1 MQYSDV
7 LERLK
12 ALGKRL
18 EAHGQVFF
26 FGLRWVNPLRLS
38 VSQTSK
44 VNSGY
49 PLHPALRSVWS
60 TLDSV
65 NLEWFVKGQGCKAAG
80 IDSHSAPS
88 GQFRLLTPEE
98 SANEHAFLDAL
109 AGGASEGRRIPFSKV
124 APGGELLL
132 LDHESGAVNLVFLD
146 AELTTAELAESLE
159 TWFSERIRTY
169 FEENSLRN
177 PDRIEPGVE
186 VTLEQM
192 NADEFCWPPRKLGW

>member
-1 MQYSDV
+1 MKYSDV
-7 LERLK
+7 LERLT

-26 FGLRWVNPLRLS
+26 FRLEVGEAAS
-38 VSQTSK
+38 AERLANLESK
-44 VNSGY
+44 LGY

-60 TLDSV
+60 TSDSV

-98 SANEHAFLDAL
+98 SASEHSFLEAL
-109 AGGASEGRRIPFSKV
+109 AGGAGEGRRVPFSKV
-124 APGGELLL
+124 SPGGELLL
-132 LDHESGAVNLVFLD
+132 LDHDSGAIHLIFLD
-146 AELTTAELAESLE
+146 ADLTTAQLADSLE
-159 TWFSERIRTY
+159 AWLSERIRTY

-177 PDRIEPGVE
+177 PTRVDPGVE